1 MNGGAW
7 QATVHG
13 IAESNMTE
21 GTLHNASLFQAVK
34 IASDS
39 PGGQVVKNLPANAGD
54 MDWIPG
60 LEDPTGPEATKPVSH
75 CYAQSP
81 SPQN

>member
-1 MNGGAW
+1 MHAKSLQLCLTLYDSVDCRMPGSS
-7 QATVHG
+7 VHG

-54 MDWIPG
+54 
-60 LEDPTGPEATKPVSH
+60 TGSIVMPKLRE
-75 CYAQSP
+75 
-81 SPQN
+81 